1 MAAFLQGSK
10 YLQAVSLAGAL
21 SLAVTVAGCSTL
33 QDIIGAEHTGY
44 QSNGSYILSGQD
56 RKLGCRQL
64 RARSDGLIS
73 YMQALPAR
81 AMRESQDTPGN
92 IAALFGRAFGGGGGG
107 LAAVDEYDRSH
118 AEAVAL
124 NTELAQNGCSS
135 IDIDAHLGQAN
146 ERMAAFRR

>member
-73 YMQALPAR
+73 HMQALPAR
-81 AMRESQDTPGN
+81 AAREIQDTPGN
-92 IAALFGRAFGGGGGG
+92 IAALFGRAFGGGGDG

-124 NTELAQNGCSS
+124 NMELAQKGCSS
-135 IDIDAHLGQAN
+135 TDIDAHLGQAN
-146 ERMAAFRR
+146 EQMAALKR